1 MALYKRKVQKQPLDV
16 FCKKGVFKNFTKFA
30 GKHLCQSFF
39 FNKVAGVSLR
49 TTASEGTLRMKLIRS
64 EKTSYFNVMYCILYI
79 LSWTKSWLYKF
90 ISGINLL
97 IENKNSV
104 WLSDQRYVTE
114 TLAMKSLKLGFHYGL
129 TRINKS

>member
-16 FCKKGVFKNFTKFA
+16 FYKKGVFKNFTKFA

-64 EKTSYFNVMYCILYI
+64 EKTSYFNVIYCILYI

-129 TRINKS
+129 TRVNKS